1 MCCFTLTI
9 PEEAHCEVLWCCR
22 WCNLVLHQQPFWW
35 TLIRLCLMNNTHF
48 KHNMKFLSSWLVL
61 VLQTS
66 EIWNLLYLNL
76 TKYKSQVPLCLRVS
90 PQWIAMVNL
99 CLRYLDQ
106 PGNCSEILNQGKM
119 LGHGNRDALIAKSS
133 WTSLFSLCFHHRSK
147 LSCPW
152 HAHNLCLHHKI
163 ENYVWISAYYRK
175 QLSLFFHGNSLDS

>member
-1 MCCFTLTI
+1 
-9 PEEAHCEVLWCCR
+9 
-22 WCNLVLHQQPFWW
+22 
-35 TLIRLCLMNNTHF
+35 
-48 KHNMKFLSSWLVL
+48 
-61 VLQTS
+61 
-66 EIWNLLYLNL
+66 
-76 TKYKSQVPLCLRVS
+76 VPLCLRVS

-106 PGNCSEILNQGKM
+106 PGNYSEILNQGKM
-119 LGHGNRDALIAKSS
+119 LGHGNRDALTAKSS

-147 LSCPW
+147 LSCLW